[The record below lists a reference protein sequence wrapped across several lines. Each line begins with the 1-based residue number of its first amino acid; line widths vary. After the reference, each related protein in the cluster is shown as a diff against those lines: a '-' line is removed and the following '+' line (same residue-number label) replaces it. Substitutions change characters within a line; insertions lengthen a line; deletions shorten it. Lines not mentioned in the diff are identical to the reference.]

1 MLLFWGRM
9 TLRRGRRLGWRSIGS
24 SPVQVPFG
32 QKGAAREVSWITYC
46 EIAIGNCTTAKSSP
60 SGDVVELSNDGGC
73 AYNSQPLFSRKKRA
87 GRLTPLDRSRWALPI
102 SHGNTRQYS
111 SAAS

>member
-1 MLLFWGRM
+1 MLLFWDRM

-24 SPVQVPFG
+24 SPAQVPFG
-32 QKGAAREVSWITYC
+32 QKGTTREVTWITYC
-46 EIAIGNCTTAKSSP
+46 EVAIWNRRTAKSSP

-73 AYNSQPLFSRKKRA
+73 ACNSQPLISSKSA